1 MNSQRDI
8 AVYNICR
15 QFSDL
20 KHSCAHKH
28 NTLTKASVTE
38 DWKVFTLKNKW
49 KILNQ
54 IRMKIGLLMHGK
66 HAQSTQLSPGKH
78 ATIAYAVYNR
88 AIQPWCGYT
97 HLLPTSS
104 NQ

>member
-49 KILNQ
+49 KIL
-54 IRMKIGLLMHGK
+54 RMKIGLLMHGR
-66 HAQSTQLSPGKH
+66 HAQSTQVSPGKH
-78 ATIAYAVYNR
+78 GTIAYYAVYNR
-88 AIQPWCGYT
+88 AI
-97 HLLPTSS
+97 
-104 NQ
+104 